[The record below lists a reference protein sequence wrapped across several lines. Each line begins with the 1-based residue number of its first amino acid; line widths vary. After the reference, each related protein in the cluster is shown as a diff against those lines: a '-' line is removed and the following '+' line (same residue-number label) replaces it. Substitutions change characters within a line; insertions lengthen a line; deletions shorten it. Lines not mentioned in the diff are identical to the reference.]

1 MTAPPAA
8 PAASLQVDGLS
19 VRFGGLLAVDD
30 VSLNAECGAI
40 TGLIGPNGAG
50 KTTIFNACR
59 GMVPPAA
66 GTIRLDGRP
75 LDRHRPA
82 QRAQLGLGWTF
93 QRMQL
98 WEAMSVADNVRLGLE
113 CRYAGRWPWSQLVAT
128 RTEEAACRAA
138 ADDAMER
145 CGIRDLADVP
155 VGELPTGH
163 RRLVEF
169 ARAMAGRFRFLLLDE
184 PAAGL
189 DDAESET
196 FARLLLDTVEQDGTS
211 ILLVEHD
218 IALVRQVC
226 RYVYVLDF
234 GRLIFE
240 GATADMLASGAVRAA
255 YLGEGDLEEAG
266 VGAGEGDRDG

>member
-1 MTAPPAA
+1 MTAPPPA
-8 PAASLQVDGLS
+8 PPASLQVEGVS

-30 VSLNAECGAI
+30 VSLGGERGTI

-59 GMVPPAA
+59 GMVPPVN

-98 WEAMSVADNVRLGLE
+98 WETMSVADNVQLGLE
-113 CRYAGRWPWSQLVAT
+113 CRYAGRWPWSQLLAS
-128 RTEEAACRAA
+128 RTERMACREAAEE
-138 ADDAMER
+138 AMDR
-145 CGIRDLADVP
+145 CGISDLARVA
-155 VGELPTGH
+155 VGELSTGH

-169 ARAMAGRFRFLLLDE
+169 ARALAGRFSYLLLDE

-189 DDAESET
+189 DEAESEV
-196 FARLLLDTVEQDGTS
+196 FGRLLLDTVERDGTS

-226 RYVYVLDF
+226 HYVYVLDF

-240 GATADMLASGAVRAA
+240 GPTAEVLASGAVKAA
-255 YLGEGDLEEAG
+255 YLGEGDVEAAAAL
-266 VGAGEGDRDG
+266 AGEGGG

>member
-1 MTAPPAA
+1 MTAPP
-8 PAASLQVDGLS
+8 PALPASLHVEGLS

-30 VSLNAECGAI
+30 VSLRAERGAI

-59 GMVPPAA
+59 GMVPPVH
-66 GTIRLDGRP
+66 GTVRLDDRP
-75 LDRHRPA
+75 LDRYRPA

-98 WEAMSVADNVRLGLE
+98 WETMSVADNVQLGLE
-113 CRYAGRWPWSQLVAT
+113 CRYAGRWLWSQLLAS
-128 RTEEAACRAA
+128 RTERMACRAA
-138 ADDAMER
+138 AEEAMDR
-145 CGIRDLADVP
+145 CGILDLARVP
-155 VGELPTGH
+155 VGELSTGH

-169 ARAMAGRFRFLLLDE
+169 ARALAGRFGFLLLDE

-189 DDAESET
+189 DDTESEV
-196 FARLLLDTVEQDGTS
+196 FARLLLDTVERDGTS

-240 GATADMLASGAVRAA
+240 GSTEQMLASKAVKAA
-255 YLGEGDLEEAG
+255 YLGEGDLVEAAAAL
-266 VGAGEGDRDG
+266 AGEGES

>member
-1 MTAPPAA
+1 
-8 PAASLQVDGLS
+8 VEDLS
-19 VRFGGLLAVDD
+19 VRFGGLLAVDG
-30 VSLNAECGAI
+30 VSLQADRGRI

-59 GMVPPAA
+59 GMVSPAG
-66 GTIRLDGRP
+66 GTVRLDGRP
-75 LDRHRPA
+75 LDRQRPA

-98 WEAMSVADNVRLGLE
+98 WESMSVADNVRLGLE
-113 CRYAGRWPWSQLVAT
+113 CRYAGRWLWSQVLSS
-128 RTEEAACRAA
+128 RTERTTCRAA
-138 ADDAMER
+138 AEEAMDR
-145 CGIRDLADVP
+145 CGISGLAHIP
-155 VGELPTGH
+155 VGELSTGH

-169 ARAMAGRFRFLLLDE
+169 ARALAGRFGFLLLDE

-189 DDAESET
+189 DDAESEV
-196 FARLLLDTVEQDGTS
+196 FARLLLDTVERDGTS

-226 RYVYVLDF
+226 EYVYVLDF

-240 GATADMLASGAVRAA
+240 GSTDHALASSAVKAA
-255 YLGEGDLEEAG
+255 YLGEGDLVEAA
-266 VGAGEGDRDG
+266 VPAGEGES

>member
-1 MTAPPAA
+1 MTAPPPA
-8 PAASLQVDGLS
+8 PPASLEVDELS
-19 VRFGGLLAVDD
+19 VRFGGLLAVDG
-30 VSLNAECGAI
+30 VSLAAEAGVI

-59 GMVPPAA
+59 GMVPMA
-66 GTIRLDGRP
+66 GGSIRLDGRP
-75 LDRHRPA
+75 LDRRRPA

-98 WEAMSVADNVRLGLE
+98 WETMTVADNVRLGLE
-113 CRYAGRWPWSQLVAT
+113 CRYAGRWLWSQVVSSRAE
-128 RTEEAACRAA
+128 RAACRVAA
-138 ADDAMER
+138 KDAMER
-145 CGIRDLADVP
+145 CGIADLATVP
-155 VGELPTGH
+155 VGELSTGH

-169 ARAMAGRFRFLLLDE
+169 ARALAGRFGFLLLDE

-189 DDAESET
+189 DDAESEV
-196 FARLLLDTVEQDGTS
+196 FARLLLDTVERDGTS

-234 GRLIFE
+234 GRMIFE
-240 GATADMLASGAVRAA
+240 GSTAEALASSEVKAA
-255 YLGEGDLEEAG
+255 YLGEGDLVDANAA
-266 VGAGEGDRDG
+266 AGEEES